1 MTSVPSY
8 REIFAEAIEQEGER
22 IAFVERERGAEDAR
36 AFAER
41 ILKAYRRAVVSRS
54 PPAGDPTFRLRLMG
68 SYCAFK
74 RYLAG
79 NSL

>member
-1 MTSVPSY
+1 MRGAPSY
-8 REIFAEAIEQEGER
+8 HEIFAQAIDQERER
-22 IAFVERERGAEDAR
+22 IAFIEHERSVEEAH

-41 ILKAYRRAVVSRS
+41 IRDAYRRAVVSRS

-74 RYLAG
+74 RYLAKH
-79 NSL
+79 N

>member
-1 MTSVPSY
+1 MTGVPSY
-8 REIFAEAIEQEGER
+8 HEIFAQAIEQERER
-22 IAFVERERGAEDAR
+22 IAFVEREHGTEEAR

-41 ILKAYRRAVVSRS
+41 IRKAYRRAVVSRS

-74 RYLAG
+74 RYLAEH
-79 NSL
+79 N